1 MQRHCHLL
9 LLLLLPWHT
18 ISVSSGG
25 AEIYLCDPIS
35 KLWGCT
41 KFDPPSPPNTNC
53 IMAGKENRIM
63 AWAKAPQ
70 RSDHYTLRSG
80 NGPAE
85 ASDSTTYRPNEFMTI
100 HLQVLKTGW
109 KYRGLLLNG
118 VNDAGVIVGDFYNP
132 SEPGIPH
139 PSCPGSILHADA
151 DRKPYSSQFRY
162 QAPPKGTGRITFRAL
177 IKRGLANT
185 GYFHWPAKDLV
196 LEEETD
202 EKDEALASSTWHVT
216 EDGQSCGQFCDG
228 LDSGT
233 GGWRCDAQAMAAVP
247 SATDLSSAVGH
258 THPLFVP
265 QVADCSPMSPATR
278 VSDMQSFYHSKNCP
292 STQTPSCNVY
302 KKGVTRFC
310 ACTTESGNRR
320 RELTSDGFMKES
332 AAARPSSPSM
342 LVWVL
347 VFGSVLILLSTSVPT
362 VSAHN
367 WMPTPGRAWNTASTT
382 MPCLARKSTDTHQQ
396 VGPGQSFTLGFQTG
410 HGGQHYLFVV
420 HEDDEKWLAHPK
432 LLDMAKEYVRD
443 APDGSD
449 SSLESKWKRYH
460 GTRKE
465 TSASEMKRYNDDIA
479 GKKSNA
485 DNKQKYPRLYNKI
498 VHRRL
503 CGDGITGCVEG
514 QNTCNDGSKCT
525 SNSEFFDHTRM
536 TVRRLFE
543 YTDAALKEAG
553 DRRVSYKSTKFP
565 WLEKVHLYQ
574 NVANIGADFDLVRAT
589 IPGRKGSGHYI
600 VHWRWR
606 GFRDCVDVDVFKD
619 RTIDKVDGTSGNGI
633 IWNKVEHCQFEKPKS
648 VLTPCRL
655 VPKTTNT
662 TKVCIDD
669 LYATLRDSIRR
680 PQLRAGINVVP
691 RKLPDI
697 VKVWDRTVV
706 APFHEPTCVQN
717 NPLARI
723 SGKDTY
729 SVPQGGWTSWRA
741 SSRVKE
747 LLGKKCTKSLF
758 VDKNNKPVSFSRTL
772 RAAVLDCTDE
782 RCKGFA
788 WKTKTKD
795 LFDALP
801 DTKFEVFFCKATV
814 VADETGWNVVLKD
827 DTALVV
833 SPTVAAI
840 KSSLP
845 FAPTDANAA
854 TETMV
859 SFQSKNSDTTAS
871 IPAGF
876 QLGNN
881 FFVDEGKVYGAR
893 GNGQNYGWNCAQ
905 TDSMKNAY
913 NHEEKKAQCV
923 L

>member
-1 MQRHCHLL
+1 M
-9 LLLLLPWHT
+9 
-18 ISVSSGG
+18 
-25 AEIYLCDPIS
+25 E
-35 KLWGCT
+35 
-41 KFDPPSPPNTNC
+41 
-53 IMAGKENRIM
+53 GKENRIM
-63 AWAKAPQ
+63 SWAQAPQ

-80 NGPAE
+80 NGPVE
-85 ASDSTTYRPNEFMTI
+85 ASDPTTYRPNEFITV
-100 HLQVLKTGW
+100 HLHVLKTGW

-118 VNDAGVIVGDFYNP
+118 VNDAGVVVGDFYNP
-132 SEPGIPH
+132 TEPGIPH

-151 DRKPYSSQFRY
+151 DRKPFSSQFRY

-177 IKRGLANT
+177 IKRGWANT

-196 LEEETD
+196 LEEETE
-202 EKDEALASSTWHVT
+202 EKDEAPASSTWHVT
-216 EDGQSCGQFCDG
+216 EDGQSCGQFCAG
-228 LDSGT
+228 LDSGAD
-233 GGWRCDAQAMAAVP
+233 GWRCDAHAMAAVP

-278 VSDMQSFYHSKNCP
+278 VSDMQSFYHSNNCP
-292 STQTPSCNVY
+292 STQPPSCNVY

-320 RELTSDGFMKES
+320 RELIVDKFMKES
-332 AAARPSSPSM
+332 ASAAGRPPSPSL
-342 LVWVL
+342 LVWLLVL
-347 VFGSVLILLSTSVPT
+347 GSALMLLSTSLPT

-410 HGGQHYLFVV
+410 HGGRHYLFVV

-432 LLDMAKEYVRD
+432 LLDMAEEYVRD
-443 APDGSD
+443 APVGSD

-485 DNKQKYPRLYNKI
+485 DNPTKYPRLYNKI
-498 VHRRL
+498 VYRRL

-514 QNTCNDGSKCT
+514 QTTCNDGSKCT
-525 SNSEFFDHTRM
+525 SNSDFFDHNRM
-536 TVRRLFE
+536 KFVRKEDSGQKRTFGRLFE
-543 YTDAALKEAG
+543 YTDASLKEAG

-565 WLEKVHLYQ
+565 WLEKVHFYQ

-606 GFRDCVDVDVFKD
+606 GFRDCVDVDVFQD
-619 RTIDKVDGTSGNGI
+619 RTIDKVDGTSGDGV
-633 IWNKVEHCQFEKPKS
+633 IWNKIEHCQYEKPIK
-648 VLTPCRL
+648 VLTPCR
-655 VPKTTNT
+655 VVRKTTNT

-669 LYATLRDSIRR
+669 LYEAKGKVQIGKS
-680 PQLRAGINVVP
+680 QFRAGINVVP

-706 APFHEPTCVQN
+706 APFHEPACVQN

-729 SVPQGGWTSWRA
+729 SLPQDGWASWRA
-741 SSRVKE
+741 SSRVNE
-747 LLGKKCTKSLF
+747 LLEKKCTKSLF
-758 VDKNNKPVSFSRTL
+758 VDKKNKPVSFSRTL

-782 RCKGFA
+782 RCLGFA

-795 LFDALP
+795 LFDASP
-801 DTKFEVFFCKATV
+801 DTKFEVFFCKTTAVT
-814 VADETGWNVVLKD
+814 DETGWNVVLKD
-827 DTALVV
+827 DTALVI

-840 KSSLP
+840 KLSLP
-845 FAPTDANAA
+845 FSSTNANADFQTA
-854 TETMV
+854 IMV

-893 GNGQNYGWNCAQ
+893 GNGQKYGWNCAQ
-905 TDSMKNAY
+905 TDSMDNGFKP
-913 NHEEKKAQCV
+913 QCV